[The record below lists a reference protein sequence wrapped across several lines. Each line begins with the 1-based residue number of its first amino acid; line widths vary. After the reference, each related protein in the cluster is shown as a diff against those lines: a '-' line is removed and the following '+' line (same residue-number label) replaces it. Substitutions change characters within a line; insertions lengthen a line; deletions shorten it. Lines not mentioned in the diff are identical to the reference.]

1 MKVSTNARF
10 CVHVML
16 PLLSEVGSTNADS
29 LLVGRS
35 FKSSSPMIF
44 GVKKS
49 VLEWFPSS
57 LPVVSCISLLVTWH
71 GILKYQE
78 TVNWGCCLLCL
89 QSIGICA
96 SLCIGSKSLHSQHAG
111 DGLTIQSRYTKTCN
125 WNGADVCNS
134 RIIHGRYV
142 NILASV
148 WIRKSCP
155 FRTMLQNSM

>member
-29 LLVGRS
+29 LL
-35 FKSSSPMIF
+35 
-44 GVKKS
+44 
-49 VLEWFPSS
+49 
-57 LPVVSCISLLVTWH
+57 
-71 GILKYQE
+71 
-78 TVNWGCCLLCL
+78 
-89 QSIGICA
+89 
-96 SLCIGSKSLHSQHAG
+96 HAG

-148 WIRKSCP
+148 
-155 FRTMLQNSM
+155 